1 MIYILW
7 KQKRCKT
14 ESGIPTMVSDPIKD
28 WRSENRSDEQGVH
41 KPLKKSDVWIVSVV
55 VALGDPEN
63 VGEVWVT
70 VRLLVVCGGWLQSME
85 KWIPSC

>member
-1 MIYILW
+1 MIYIYYE
-7 KQKRCKT
+7 KKRFKT
-14 ESGIPTMVSDPIKD
+14 ENGIPTMVSDPIKD
-28 WRSENRSDEQGVH
+28 WKSVNRSNEQGVD

-70 VRLLVVCGGWLQSME
+70 AWLPVVCGWWLQSME

>member
-1 MIYILW
+1 
-7 KQKRCKT
+7 
-14 ESGIPTMVSDPIKD
+14 MVSDPIKD

-85 KWIPSC
+85 KWIPSCLFLDLYVFICLTKKNCKI

>member
-7 KQKRCKT
+7 KQKRFKT

>member
-7 KQKRCKT
+7 KQKRFKT

-70 VRLLVVCGGWLQSME
+70 VRLSVVCGGWLQSME